1 MPVASK
7 NSADVIQGCPQKRR
21 PSQFIVTAHL
31 LSRSLASLCA
41 ALQFCSSAEQRLSLR
56 RQARQGGECAECSG
70 IADILGPVQS
80 ITRVV
85 SSLLFA
91 LAYRITK
98 TGRASVCPSRGNRYP
113 LKRDCNCTTDDMSK
127 TVSDEFILPYSKIS
141 KVLSLAYSYLEHR
154 A

>member
-41 ALQFCSSAEQRLSLR
+41 ALQFCSSAEQRLSFR
-56 RQARQGGECAECSG
+56 RQARKGGECAECSG

-80 ITRVV
+80 MARACRVLPPFCACI
-85 SSLLFA
+85 SYHENGTSECMSLS
-91 LAYRITK
+91 RESI
-98 TGRASVCPSRGNRYP
+98 SVKARLQLHHGWQCP
-113 LKRDCNCTTDDMSK
+113 K
-127 TVSDEFILPYSKIS
+127 
-141 KVLSLAYSYLEHR
+141 LSLTNSFCFTRNFQRFYR
-154 A
+154 